1 MFQEKAISQYKT
13 SQKYSPTDHL
23 LERHH
28 NGRFKALMDHYLP
41 NWKHRREA
49 LNRLPVRHVDWGY

>member
-1 MFQEKAISQYKT
+1 YILVHEMA
-13 SQKYSPTDHL
+13 HL

-41 NWKHRREA
+41 NWKHRREE